1 MDPDDDG
8 QLAALRALAGKVRL
22 GDEQEVLNAATND
35 PLVVDIVD
43 RAVAHH
49 VGKLP
54 PEEIEEARSVLLAF
68 FATDPRAER
77 LLDELRSAGGKSH
90 VVATHDVKD
99 PPAAK
104 PRAARGS
111 GRR

>member
-1 MDPDDDG
+1 MDPDDDDE
-8 QLAALRALAGKVRL
+8 LAALRALAAKIRL
-22 GDEQEVLNAATND
+22 GDEQKALDAAASD
-35 PLVVDIVD
+35 PLVLDIVD
-43 RAVAHH
+43 RAVAHQ

-90 VVATHDVKD
+90 VVATQDAKD

-104 PRAARGS
+104 PRAGRGP